1 MRVYRV
7 KVQVRRAKQVLQTEG
22 LIPLL
27 RQGFAFL
34 AASFLQCGTYY
45 LYEHTV
51 TERNEADFMPK
62 IQNFTFKTV
71 STNQQAD
78 ELVAG
83 GFELGS
89 QITMMRRRLDRGAI
103 AFCIFIERELAHI
116 GWVALTEEAKELVDA
131 FPYKVDFSNGEACT
145 GGTWTDPK
153 YRGTGLMVY
162 GYFKRFQFL
171 KERGKL
177 ISRNVVA
184 TSNVASQRGHAYFGP
199 KICGEARYLK
209 LLWWKCWREKPLP

>member
-1 MRVYRV
+1 
-7 KVQVRRAKQVLQTEG
+7 
-22 LIPLL
+22 
-27 RQGFAFL
+27 
-34 AASFLQCGTYY
+34 
-45 LYEHTV
+45 
-51 TERNEADFMPK
+51 MPK
-62 IQNFTFKTV
+62 IQNFTFKTI

-145 GGTWTDPK
+145 GGTWTHPK
-153 YRGTGLMVY
+153 YRGNGLMVY

-171 KERGKL
+171 REKGIRV
-177 ISRNVVA
+177 SRNVVA
-184 TSNVASQRGHAYFGP
+184 KSNIKSQMAHAKFGP
-199 KICGEARYLK
+199 KIRGEARYLK
-209 LLWWKCWREKPLP
+209 ILWRRFWWEKPLTPASVHD